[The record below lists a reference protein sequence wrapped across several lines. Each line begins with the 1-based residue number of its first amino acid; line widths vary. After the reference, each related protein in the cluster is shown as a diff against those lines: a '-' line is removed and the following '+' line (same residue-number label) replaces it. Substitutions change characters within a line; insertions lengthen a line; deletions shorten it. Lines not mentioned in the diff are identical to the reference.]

1 MMIIQRHLRI
11 QIPVTIDTSVLVGS
25 RKVFSLQVIPHIG
38 DGLVLVLVAVRA
50 VHTVV
55 LAADVVVKLFIVV
68 VGINNNI

>member
-1 MMIIQRHLRI
+1 M
-11 QIPVTIDTSVLVGS
+11 
-25 RKVFSLQVIPHIG
+25 FSLQVIPNIG

-55 LAADVVVKLFIVV
+55 LSSDVVVKLFIVV